1 MFRSKQQVWVL
12 FSALLVLSISGAA
25 AQTTTASLGG
35 TVVDETQAVLPGV
48 ELTITNMDTGATRAA
63 LSDDRGEYVVRNL
76 PPGEY
81 ELEVQLPGFQTAVS
95 SDINLAVG
103 RQVRL
108 DITLRVGEVSERVVV
123 TGEAA
128 LVETFSSSLRELVD
142 ERKIRDLPLNGR
154 SYEQLA
160 MLQPGVTAYYG
171 QGEPGGSGHTSS
183 GQRFSVGGARPT
195 SNSFIL
201 DGTNINSVS
210 GATPNAASGANLG
223 IEAIR
228 EFEVITNSFDATFG
242 RNSGAVI
249 NLVTKSGTNEFHGS
263 VFEFHRNSALD
274 ARNFFDQEKGAFK
287 RNQFGFS
294 LGGPV
299 IKDKI
304 FLFGSYEGLRERLAT
319 SSTAT
324 VPTADGRNGIGVGP
338 GGNDITVKPEVIP
351 YLNVYPLPNS
361 VDFGDGTGRFVS
373 APSQPTDQNYFTI
386 RYDQQFSEADSVFVR
401 YTYDNAEF
409 VNPGSLLL
417 WDSASRTRRQYVT
430 VEEKH
435 IFSPSML
442 NTVRIGYNRSY
453 GEDTDVLDSPEL
465 ALVPGEDR
473 FLMNFSTQVTGA
485 TASITNIG
493 AGGFGVQAWNSYQY
507 GDDFSYSSGRNSIR
521 VGVLF
526 DRILHNL
533 TNAAF
538 AGGRYNFSDFPSFL
552 EGIAQDFQSYTAES
566 NIWRGMRST
575 LIGVYLQDD
584 FRWRSNLT
592 FNMGFRFERMTT
604 PSEVNGIE
612 SQLLTINDPGT
623 VAGPYFNN
631 PGSVWGPRIGLAWDI
646 GGNGRTSLRAG
657 YGLFND
663 MLVGTIWVNAA
674 VNALS
679 PDQRIFNV
687 IATIDDPDPAIFP
700 NAYAL
705 VAGGDFDND
714 FIRVEPEVSLPTRQQ
729 WNLTLQHEL
738 LPQTVLTVAYTGS
751 VGRHGVRTGEPNAQ
765 VPTAIINGKKFWEA
779 GLTRRNTAFARVLT
793 HTTDANSNYN
803 SLQVS
808 VNRRFTA
815 GLQFQGAYT
824 WGHSI
829 DDGSQQWGSEGRN
842 NQQNTQDFYDRKL
855 DRGGSIYDI
864 RHNFSFNGSYDLPFG
879 STLSGWQGTLAKG
892 WSVNSIL
899 TLASGGPASIS
910 TSFNQSRNR
919 DTRNPDRPSVRSG
932 FTNNPVEGTSAGCL
946 NPDGSVAVAA
956 GTPLGTP
963 DLYYDPCAFELPP
976 AGFFGDVARSTVRGP
991 GIAMWSLGLFKN
1003 FTIGERVGA
1012 QFRTEFFNLANRA
1025 NFSHPQIR
1033 LFQRN
1038 GDIRGTAGSIDR
1050 TVTTSRQIQF
1060 ALKFTF

>member
-1 MFRSKQQVWVL
+1 M
-12 FSALLVLSISGAA
+12 
-25 AQTTTASLGG
+25 
-35 TVVDETQAVLPGV
+35 
-48 ELTITNMDTGATRAA
+48 
-63 LSDDRGEYVVRNL
+63 
-76 PPGEY
+76 
-81 ELEVQLPGFQTAVS
+81 S

-493 AGGFGVQAWNSYQY
+493 AGA
-507 GDDFSYSSGRNSIR
+507 
-521 VGVLF
+521 L
-526 DRILHNL
+526 
-533 TNAAF
+533 ACK
-538 AGGRYNFSDFPSFL
+538 P
-552 EGIAQDFQSYTAES
+552 GI
-566 NIWRGMRST
+566 
-575 LIGVYLQDD
+575 
-584 FRWRSNLT
+584 
-592 FNMGFRFERMTT
+592 
-604 PSEVNGIE
+604 P
-612 SQLLTINDPGT
+612 
-623 VAGPYFNN
+623 
-631 PGSVWGPRIGLAWDI
+631 
-646 GGNGRTSLRAG
+646 
-657 YGLFND
+657 
-663 MLVGTIWVNAA
+663 
-674 VNALS
+674 
-679 PDQRIFNV
+679 
-687 IATIDDPDPAIFP
+687 
-700 NAYAL
+700 
-705 VAGGDFDND
+705 
-714 FIRVEPEVSLPTRQQ
+714 
-729 WNLTLQHEL
+729 
-738 LPQTVLTVAYTGS
+738 
-751 VGRHGVRTGEPNAQ
+751 
-765 VPTAIINGKKFWEA
+765 
-779 GLTRRNTAFARVLT
+779 
-793 HTTDANSNYN
+793 
-803 SLQVS
+803 
-808 VNRRFTA
+808 
-815 GLQFQGAYT
+815 
-824 WGHSI
+824 
-829 DDGSQQWGSEGRN
+829 
-842 NQQNTQDFYDRKL
+842 
-855 DRGGSIYDI
+855 
-864 RHNFSFNGSYDLPFG
+864 
-879 STLSGWQGTLAKG
+879 
-892 WSVNSIL
+892 
-899 TLASGGPASIS
+899 IS
-910 TSFNQSRNR
+910 T
-919 DTRNPDRPSVRSG
+919 G
-932 FTNNPVEGTSAGCL
+932 
-946 NPDGSVAVAA
+946 
-956 GTPLGTP
+956 
-963 DLYYDPCAFELPP
+963 
-976 AGFFGDVARSTVRGP
+976 
-991 GIAMWSLGLFKN
+991 
-1003 FTIGERVGA
+1003 
-1012 QFRTEFFNLANRA
+1012 
-1025 NFSHPQIR
+1025 
-1033 LFQRN
+1033 
-1038 GDIRGTAGSIDR
+1038 
-1050 TVTTSRQIQF
+1050 
-1060 ALKFTF
+1060 